1 LNQGDA
7 TSRTLEGGTPVQ
19 SISIRIFYTQRTRSG
34 RLPNTRVF
42 NDTVVQLIMAM
53 NAVHLEAGNTTS
65 LGAPIAPFDAIE
77 LNQAL
82 REDAPG

>member
-1 LNQGDA
+1 L
-7 TSRTLEGGTPVQ
+7 
-19 SISIRIFYTQRTRSG
+19 IRIPYTQRTRSE

-42 NDTVVQLIMAM
+42 NNTIVQLIIAM
-53 NAVHLEAGNTTS
+53 NAVYLKAGNTTS
-65 LGAPIAPFDAIE
+65 LRALTAPFDAIE